1 MLRTSVCMVEI
12 IFVQEYGG
20 QYKPRGMT
28 NYRIGPHRTMS
39 NHVGKQ
45 EIVMSKKAKPKSTS
59 IRANKPPSA
68 QLVHH
73 KLGCHKSGI
82 RTSVVY
88 MSSTAVSITV

>member
-1 MLRTSVCMVEI
+1 MLRTSVCMAEI
-12 IFVQEYGG
+12 IFVQEYRGR
-20 QYKPRGMT
+20 YKPRGMT
-28 NYRIGPHRTMS
+28 NYRIGPHRTIS
-39 NHVGKQ
+39 NHVGKR
-45 EIVMSKKAKPKSTS
+45 EIVMSKAKPKSTS